1 MCRAGPGPTDGTCVG
16 RSTSSAMRSLPVGW
30 PGGCGFNQSLCQ
42 HSSASH
48 AAWWWPLTLP
58 GMTTPGNRLAGRRPL
73 GVRAETSLGQMCKN
87 CCSQSSART
96 WELQRPLLPSS
107 PERKTGKA
115 PAGPRLGGRQ
125 APLTPGVAL
134 GYTGRGGSLP
144 ATPAPV
150 SKRGGGPRWRPQ
162 PFLWPQKEASWD
174 RTATPARFQPF
185 TPASSSSTPASSSSI
200 SSRKYTVPK
209 VSPKHTPCSDHRKLK
224 HSFRSPLL

>member
-1 MCRAGPGPTDGTCVG
+1 
-16 RSTSSAMRSLPVGW
+16 MRSLPVGW

-107 PERKTGKA
+107 PERKTGRGARGAKA
-115 PAGPRLGGRQ
+115 GGQQ

-134 GYTGRGGSLP
+134 GYTGRGAASLP
-144 ATPAPV
+144 LQLLCPKEVVAQ
-150 SKRGGGPRWRPQ
+150 GGGHNP
-162 PFLWPQKEASWD
+162 
-174 RTATPARFQPF
+174 
-185 TPASSSSTPASSSSI
+185 SSG
-200 SSRKYTVPK
+200 
-209 VSPKHTPCSDHRKLK
+209 HRRRLPGTEQLLQ
-224 HSFRSPLL
+224 HVFSPLLLPPPPPRRHLLAPSPPGSRLSPKCPLSTHPVLITEN